1 MGKNILTVDDSS
13 GVRKMVKFALKTKG
27 HDVVT
32 AVDGREGLEKLMER
46 DYELIIL
53 DINMPRLDGFGLL
66 DKLKRI
72 PEKADI
78 PILMLTTEGQEE
90 DKDKALGMG
99 ANTYM
104 VKPFKPTELISTV
117 ERMLGNE

>member
-1 MGKNILTVDDSS
+1 MGKNILAVDDSS

-32 AVDGREGLEKLMER
+32 AVDGLEGLEKLMEG

-66 DKLKRI
+66 DKLKKI

-90 DKDKALGMG
+90 DKDKALRMG

-117 ERMLGNE
+117 EKMLGNE

>member
-1 MGKNILTVDDSS
+1 MGKNILAVDDSS

-32 AVDGREGLEKLMER
+32 AVDGREGLEKLMKG

-53 DINMPRLDGFGLL
+53 DINMPRLDGFGLM
-66 DKLKRI
+66 DKLKKI

-78 PILMLTTEGQEE
+78 PILMLTTEGQDE

-117 ERMLGNE
+117 EKMLGNE

>member
-1 MGKNILTVDDSS
+1 MGKNILAVDDSS

>member
-1 MGKNILTVDDSS
+1 MGKNILAVDDSS

-32 AVDGREGLEKLMER
+32 AVDGQEGLEKLMEG

-66 DKLKRI
+66 DKLKKI

-90 DKDKALGMG
+90 DKDKALRMG

-117 ERMLGNE
+117 EKMLGNE

>member
-1 MGKNILTVDDSS
+1 MGKNILAVDDSS
-13 GVRKMVKFALKTKG
+13 GVRNMVKFALKTKG

-32 AVDGREGLEKLMER
+32 AVDGQEGLEKLMER

>member
-1 MGKNILTVDDSS
+1 MGKNILAVDDSS

-32 AVDGREGLEKLMER
+32 AVDGLEGLEKLMEG

-66 DKLKRI
+66 DKLKKI

-90 DKDKALGMG
+90 YKDKALRMG

-117 ERMLGNE
+117 EKMLGNE

>member
-1 MGKNILTVDDSS
+1 MGKNILAVDDSS

-32 AVDGREGLEKLMER
+32 AVDGREGLEKLMEG

-66 DKLKRI
+66 DKLKKI

-90 DKDKALGMG
+90 DKDKAL
-99 ANTYM
+99 
-104 VKPFKPTELISTV
+104 
-117 ERMLGNE
+117 RM